1 MIKFRIHYLLLLSFF
16 TFATCNFAFGQRFG
30 YADIEFVLSKMPEYQ
45 KAQTELNTI
54 SAKWQEE
61 IQSKTK
67 EIEALYNKLQAE
79 EVLLTKAMKQE
90 RLQQIQQKEKEVK
103 EYHSKVFGY
112 EGLLFLKK
120 KELTKPVQDMVYK
133 AVRKVARDNRLQMV
147 FDKSGDLVMI
157 YTDPIYDFTE
167 EVLVELGIG
176 EGAASD
182 ENATVEG
189 QKKDNIEKSLN
200 K

>member
-1 MIKFRIHYLLLLSFF
+1 MIKFRIHYFLLLSFF
-16 TFATCNFAFGQRFG
+16 TFATCNFASGQRFG
-30 YADIEFVLSKMPEYQ
+30 YADIEFVLNQTPEYG

-90 RLQQIQQKEKEVK
+90 RLRQIQQKEKEVK

-120 KELTKPVQDMVYK
+120 KELTKPVQDLVFK

-167 EVLVELGIG
+167 EVLAELGIG
-176 EGAASD
+176 E
-182 ENATVEG
+182 NAGSEEE
-189 QKKDNIEKSLN
+189 KPKEENIEKSIN